1 MSSETYSTQPLKR
14 AIAMV
19 DEALEIARR
28 EICSRTLKPT
38 QVQLADLAD
47 LRDVMW
53 MHHSAA
59 NAMLHGAR
67 LRLGIEKDEG
77 SKPFEGDGALREWQK
92 SLERFGLRVV
102 TDKNEKK
109 SER

>member
-1 MSSETYSTQPLKR
+1 MPSETDSTPPLKR

-28 EICSRTLKPT
+28 EVCSRTQLPT
-38 QVQLADLAD
+38 QEQLADLAH

-67 LRLGIEKDEG
+67 LRLGIASDDRA
-77 SKPFEGDGALREWQK
+77 KPFEGDGALRDWQK
-92 SLERFGLRVV
+92 SLERFGLSVV

>member
-1 MSSETYSTQPLKR
+1 MSLEESSTPALKR

-28 EICSRTLKPT
+28 EVCSSVQRPT
-38 QVQLADLAD
+38 PEQLAQLAD

-59 NAMLHGAR
+59 NAMLHSAR
-67 LRLGIEKDEG
+67 LRLGIEQDERA
-77 SKPFEGDGALREWQK
+77 KAYQGDGALRDWQK
-92 SLERFGLRVV
+92 SLERFGLQVV
-102 TDKNEKK
+102 TDESGKK
-109 SER
+109 PER

>member
-1 MSSETYSTQPLKR
+1 MSSETDSTPPLKR
-14 AIAMV
+14 AISMV

-28 EICSRTLKPT
+28 EICSRARLPT
-38 QVQLADLAD
+38 PEQLGDLAD

-67 LRLGIEKDEG
+67 LRLGIASDEH

-102 TDKNEKK
+102 TDENGEK
-109 SER
+109 